1 MALVRFFGVRDD
13 AVVDDDS
20 RCGNG
25 IDSRRTAPN
34 EAGGRKMIATLEQP
48 RNLERANSNLAVAS
62 LEGVNMNYGT
72 VQALRGVDFRVQAGE
87 VVALL
92 GPNGAGKTTAVRLLL
107 GLLQPN
113 AGRARVFGGDP
124 TNPENRMR
132 TGAMLQ
138 VGRVPETLRVREH
151 IDLFSTYYP
160 KPMALGEVLAAAG
173 LEKLSD
179 RKFGEL
185 SGGQKQRVLFA
196 LAICGDPDLVFLDEP
211 TVGLDVEAR
220 RMLWDEIR
228 RMVTRGKTVLLT
240 THYLQEADA
249 LADRVAVINK
259 GEIIAQGTPSEIK
272 AKTAGKR
279 IRCITTLSLNALRQI
294 PGVTEVK
301 EDREAVEI
309 HAVEAESIVREL
321 LMRDAGLSSLEVSS
335 AGLEEAFLELT
346 RDTTNDAASSN

>member
-1 MALVRFFGVRDD
+1 
-13 AVVDDDS
+13 
-20 RCGNG
+20 
-25 IDSRRTAPN
+25 
-34 EAGGRKMIATLEQP
+34 MIATLEQSHQAP
-48 RNLERANSNLAVAS
+48 ATTSDLIVAS
-62 LEGVNMNYGT
+62 LEGVNKNYGNIK
-72 VQALRGVDFRVQAGE
+72 ALRAVDFRVRAGE

-92 GPNGAGKTTAVRLLL
+92 GPNGAGKTTAVKLLL
-107 GLLQPN
+107 GLMLPN
-113 AGRARVFGGDP
+113 SGRARVFGGDP

-151 IDLFSTYYP
+151 IDLFSTYYS
-160 KPMALGEVLAAAG
+160 KPMAAADVLAAAG
-173 LEKLSD
+173 LENLRD
-179 RKFGEL
+179 RKFGDL

-196 LAICGDPDLVFLDEP
+196 LAICGDPDLLFLDEP

-228 RMVTRGKTVLLT
+228 RMVSRGKTVLLT

-249 LADRVAVINK
+249 LADRVAVINQ

-279 IRCITTLSLNALRQI
+279 IRCITGLSINTLRQI

-301 EDREAVEI
+301 EDREAVEL
-309 HAVEAESIVREL
+309 HAIEAESIVREL
-321 LMRDAGLSSLEVSS
+321 LSRDSQLSGLEVTS
-335 AGLEEAFLELT
+335 AGLEEAFLALT
-346 RDTTNDAASSN
+346 HESGQHESQQN

>member
-1 MALVRFFGVRDD
+1 
-13 AVVDDDS
+13 
-20 RCGNG
+20 
-25 IDSRRTAPN
+25 
-34 EAGGRKMIATLEQP
+34 MIATLEQP

-92 GPNGAGKTTAVRLLL
+92 GPNGAGKTTAVKLLL

-173 LEKLSD
+173 LEKLSE
-179 RKFGEL
+179 RKFGDL
-185 SGGQKQRVLFA
+185 SGGQRQRVLFA

-321 LMRDAGLSSLEVSS
+321 LTRDAGLSSLEVSS